1 MLTVEDEDN
10 ALQPLIDYYEGLD
23 ERELTFEMLSKQEI
37 ENYQLTALN
46 LTLRHVWDNNEYYH
60 NALME
65 QGLNHPEM
73 VSLQSLSQAPLLDK
87 NVIRGDRT
95 KLLCCPQ
102 KEIGQIHIT
111 SGTSG
116 KPIYTSFTLTDQ
128 YVYEL
133 LPKYTRLFP
142 EDEHD
147 VVAVALPYEFALP
160 GLGFQRL
167 YQFAFGSLVLS
178 MGKGGYMASVDK
190 CLELM
195 KEFRATV
202 MTTTPSYAALM
213 AEESDK
219 FGIDLKKD
227 IGLKRIILTGEGCS
241 YTFRERLQEWW
252 GCEVSFFYGSTECG
266 VIGVEC
272 SEHKGYHV
280 SQGHVIVEIIDPVT
294 EQVLE
299 HGHTGEIVV
308 TTLLREG
315 MPMLRYRSGD
325 LGYLQKAGCI
335 CGNPMEVLHLR
346 GRQES
351 QIELNGEEY
360 SPFMLENFLLEIEE
374 ISLWYHF
381 NVTAEDKLIIEVER
395 FNTQLSD
402 DELILKVE
410 THMRNALSIHCEARV
425 VSEIPRTFGK
435 ANRVHFI
442 KQTER

>member
-1 MLTVEDEDN
+1 MLTVEEEDN
-10 ALQPLIDYYEGLD
+10 VLQPLIDYYKELD
-23 ERELTFEMLSKQEI
+23 ERDLTFELLSKQEI
-37 ENYQLTALN
+37 EKYQLIALN
-46 LTLRHVWDNNEYYH
+46 LTLRHVWDNNDYYR
-60 NALME
+60 NSLMD
-65 QGLNHPEM
+65 QGITDPE
-73 VSLQSLSQAPLLDK
+73 VSTLQSLSNAPLLDK
-87 NVIRGDRT
+87 NVIRGDRN
-95 KLLCCPQ
+95 LLLSCPTH
-102 KEIGQIHIT
+102 EIGQIHIT

-167 YQFAFGSLVLS
+167 YQFAFGSMVLS
-178 MGKGGYMASVDK
+178 LGKGGYMATVDK

-195 KEFRATV
+195 KEFRATI

-213 AEESDK
+213 AEESEK
-219 FGIDLKKD
+219 LGIDLKKD

-252 GCEVSFFYGSTECG
+252 GCEISFFYGSTECG

-280 SQGHVIVEIIDPVT
+280 AQGHVIVEIIDPVT
-294 EQVLE
+294 EQILD
-299 HGHTGEIVV
+299 HGHIGEIVV

-315 MPMLRYRSGD
+315 MPMLRYRTGD
-325 LGYLQKAGCI
+325 IGYLQKAGCT

-351 QIELNGEEY
+351 QIELNGEAY
-360 SPFMLENFLLEIEE
+360 SPFLLENFLLQVDE
-374 ISLWYHF
+374 ISMWYHF
-381 NVTAEDKLIIEVER
+381 NVTTEGKLIVEVER
-395 FNTQLSD
+395 FRTQLSD
-402 DELILKVE
+402 DELALKVE
-410 THMRNALSIHCEARV
+410 SHMKKSLSIECEARV
-425 VSEIPRTFGK
+425 VSEIPRTYGK

-442 KQTER
+442 